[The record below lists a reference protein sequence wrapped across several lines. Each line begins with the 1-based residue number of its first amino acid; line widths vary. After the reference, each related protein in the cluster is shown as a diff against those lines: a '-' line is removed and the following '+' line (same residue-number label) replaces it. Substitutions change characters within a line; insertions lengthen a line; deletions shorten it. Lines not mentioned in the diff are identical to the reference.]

1 MGLKFK
7 LPDQDSEGG
16 KNWTVRL
23 EVKFMLTETVLILE
37 ELFSSQVHANRNGFD
52 FGGTFLTRDVQ
63 EEYSRKEMCNSKN
76 RLRL

>member
-23 EVKFMLTETVLILE
+23 EVKFMVTETVLILE
-37 ELFSSQVHANRNGFD
+37 ELFLLEMYKKNIHEKRCATPKTVSD
-52 FGGTFLTRDVQ
+52 CKK
-63 EEYSRKEMCNSKN
+63 RKM
-76 RLRL
+76 